1 MSMEGNISGGIYNC
15 VIGGR
20 GPATTDPGHYDR
32 SHERGENVVLLVT
45 MIVDN
50 DSNYDSSFA

>member
-1 MSMEGNISGGIYNC
+1 MSLEGNVNGGICNC

-20 GPATTDPGHYDR
+20 GPGTTNPGHYDH

-45 MIVDN
+45 MIVDS
-50 DSNYDSSFA
+50 DSNYDSSFD

>member
-1 MSMEGNISGGIYNC
+1 MS
-15 VIGGR
+15 VIGEVIQGYYDR
-20 GPATTDPGHYDR
+20 TTTTNPGHYDR
-32 SHERGENVVLLVT
+32 SHERGENIILLVS